1 MLHLINYLYHFP
13 MSANASQM
21 NSEVQE
27 YHDSAMEEVEPND
40 LPSQILA
47 SSNTQVNHAVLL
59 PVLCFDQQLFLWQHC
74 TFCKS
79 LEMVRLDWRD
89 MRGTSRRGRGR

>member
-1 MLHLINYLYHFP
+1 

-47 SSNTQVNHAVLL
+47 SSNTQVNHAEATCAEATC
-59 PVLCFDQQLFLWQHC
+59 PLFLWQHC

-79 LEMVRLDWRD
+79 LKMVSLDWRD
-89 MRGTSRRGRGR
+89 MRGTSRRSRGK